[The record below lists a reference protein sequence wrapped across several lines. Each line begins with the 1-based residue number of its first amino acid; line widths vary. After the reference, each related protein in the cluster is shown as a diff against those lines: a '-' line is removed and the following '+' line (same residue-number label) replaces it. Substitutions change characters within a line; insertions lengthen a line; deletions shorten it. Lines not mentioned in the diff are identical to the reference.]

1 MNGTNYTIQGQ
12 PNNSEAFVVCYSA
25 PSPECLQDVGRF
37 LDFRSN
43 WMFSRAVDARSTSS
57 DISSVSYLQ
66 LYSSF
71 LVLEAEDPPLRSD
84 VCDDEIDLP
93 IGGRLPTDDDGGLLM
108 FRFSVF
114 SDGSDSELIIL
125 IPPILV

>member
-1 MNGTNYTIQGQ
+1 
-12 PNNSEAFVVCYSA
+12 
-25 PSPECLQDVGRF
+25 
-37 LDFRSN
+37 
-43 WMFSRAVDARSTSS
+43 MFSRAVDARSTSS

-93 IGGRLPTDDDGGLLM
+93 IGGRLPIDDDGGLLM
-108 FRFSVF
+108 FRFSAF

-125 IPPILV
+125 LPPILV